1 VLSEILLPTF
11 AQRLRHCRPK
21 PSGHWHLDEMVA
33 RIAGET
39 VYLWRAVDHEGEVLD
54 LVVQRGRDKAAALK
68 LMRKL
73 LKKQGFTP
81 TVIVTDKLRS
91 YAAAFAELGLV
102 AHHERGLRQN
112 NRKCRTSRSADA
124 SERCSGSSRQDQLS
138 ASSPCMPPST
148 TRSLF
153 NAI

>member
-1 VLSEILLPTF
+1 
-11 AQRLRHCRPK
+11 
-21 PSGHWHLDEMVA
+21 M
-33 RIAGET
+33 
-39 VYLWRAVDHEGEVLD
+39 DHEGEVLD
-54 LVVQRGRDKAAALK
+54 ILVQRGRDKAAALK
-68 LMRKL
+68 LMRKRL
-73 LKKQGFTP
+73 TKQGFAP

-91 YAAAFAELGLV
+91 YAAAFAELGL
-102 AHHERGLRQN
+102 AAEHERGLRQN

-148 TRSLF
+148 TRSMF